1 MGSKA
6 GVYGMNRHKK
16 TASKVTAKLAD
27 TSKVFQSMT
36 PFHSRHGVNNNTA
49 SNAGTDPAM
58 SAAEANRRELIKRL
72 FPKKKHHCFECKT
85 RITNTTRKRIMTL
98 RRVPGHVTMVGH
110 RVCKPCAVLL
120 QAGKFGS
127 LPVISR
133 DIAEA
138 DFNMGLMRAA
148 GGIH

>member
-1 MGSKA
+1 
-6 GVYGMNRHKK
+6 
-16 TASKVTAKLAD
+16 
-27 TSKVFQSMT
+27 
-36 PFHSRHGVNNNTA
+36 
-49 SNAGTDPAM
+49 M

-72 FPKKKHHCFECKT
+72 FPKKKHRCFECRT
-85 RITNTTRKRIMTL
+85 RLSSGNRKRMMTL

-110 RVCKPCAVLL
+110 QVCKPCAVLL

-138 DFNMGLMRAA
+138 DFNMGLMGAA
-148 GGIH
+148 GGVH